1 MVKLQPNRRHGIQVE
16 KLHCF
21 ACHYKELV
29 ALPVPH
35 PARAVISDGR
45 AFPRTLQKVACPAC
59 GLVSHAQPPGP
70 GIVRQFYSESFDL
83 GLASGKAEHQRAEVY
98 ARVIADA
105 TSTVRPL
112 RVLEVGCGGGLVLER
127 LATQWPEAIFVGLE
141 AAPALARRT
150 TSERITIY
158 HSYVEDLP
166 AGGTAFD
173 LVFAINVLEH
183 AQDPRRFL
191 SAVARQIDPSGIFM
205 LICPASEPPNL
216 ELLFLDHIH
225 TFTEASLAMLAQA
238 SGMRLCGRVQPKLPV
253 GDFGIFILQRADTWR
268 ENETLAHDRAANAAL
283 ATLRENY
290 LSNWAGLEAKLAAQ
304 ISPETTLAAFGAGE
318 AAALLRAYAP
328 KIWDRIEFLVV
339 DQTQAAR
346 RLDKPVRL
354 YPNALV
360 GTNALLLLAVHPRG
374 QNSLAARLR
383 EDGCNVIAWND
394 LIPC

>member
-1 MVKLQPNRRHGIQVE
+1 MVKLQSNHRHEIQVE
-16 KLHCF
+16 KLHCI
-21 ACHYKELV
+21 ACHHKKLV
-29 ALPVPH
+29 TLPVPH

-45 AFPRTLQKVACPAC
+45 AFPRKLQKVACPAC

-70 GIVRQFYSESFDL
+70 AIVRQFYSESFDL
-83 GLASGKAEHQRAEVY
+83 GLASGKAEHQRAEIY
-98 ARVIADA
+98 ARLIADA
-105 TSTVRPL
+105 TRNVRPL
-112 RVLEVGCGGGLVLER
+112 RVMEVGCGGGLVLER

-158 HSYVEDLP
+158 NSFVEDLP
-166 AGGTAFD
+166 AGTAFD

-191 SAVARQIDPSGIFM
+191 SAIAHQIDPSGIFM

-238 SGMRLCGRVQPKLPV
+238 SCMRLCGRFQPKLPV
-253 GDFGIFILQRADTWR
+253 GDFGIFILQRADAWR
-268 ENETLAHDRAANAAL
+268 ENETLAHDRAASAAL

-290 LSNWAGLEAKLAAQ
+290 LTNWAGLEAKLAAQ

-318 AAALLRAYAP
+318 AAALLRAYTP
-328 KIWDRIEFLVV
+328 KIWERIEFLVV
-339 DQTQAAR
+339 DQMHAVR

-354 YPNALV
+354 YPNAV
-360 GTNALLLLAVHPRG
+360 VRTNAVLLLAVHPRG
-374 QNSLAARLR
+374 QNGLAARLR